1 MKYIKR
7 DSYLNQLIRF
17 SKTQDIKV
25 ITGVRRSGK
34 SVLLEM
40 FKEYLLKHEDNI
52 NIVSINLQEL
62 EYDYLLDYHFL
73 HQYVME
79 HYAEGKYNVLM
90 IDEIQLCSKFELVIN
105 SLHTKN
111 IYDIY
116 ITGSNAFLLSSDLAT
131 LFTGRTMQVK
141 VFPFSYKEYTD
152 CVGKSKENLLD
163 EYVVYGG
170 LPGVYAYADSTGKT
184 SYIKDL
190 YETILIRD
198 LVQKYHIQNVR
209 DFNAIAEYLMDNI
222 GNISSM
228 NSMEKSLKSE
238 KFDVTRKTLSNYVNY
253 LKNAFMF
260 YEVKRY
266 DLKGKKYLETLT
278 KFYLCDTG
286 MCYAVNG
293 TRNMDYGRAYEN
305 VVAIELLRR
314 GYDVYIGK
322 LYQKEIDFVAKKS
335 RELLY
340 IQVSDSISEQSTF
353 EREVSPL
360 MQIKDNYP
368 KLLLARTKHP
378 KYDYNGI
385 EIIDLEEWLLK

>member
-1 MKYIKR
+1 M
-7 DSYLNQLIRF
+7 
-17 SKTQDIKV
+17 
-25 ITGVRRSGK
+25 
-34 SVLLEM
+34 
-40 FKEYLLKHEDNI
+40 
-52 NIVSINLQEL
+52 
-62 EYDYLLDYHFL
+62 
-73 HQYVME
+73 
-79 HYAEGKYNVLM
+79 
-90 IDEIQLCSKFELVIN
+90 
-105 SLHTKN
+105 
-111 IYDIY
+111 
-116 ITGSNAFLLSSDLAT
+116 
-131 LFTGRTMQVK
+131 FTGRTMQVK

-286 MCYAVNG
+286 MRYAVNG

>member
-286 MCYAVNG
+286 MRYAVNG

>member
-238 KFDVTRKTLSNYVNY
+238 TFDVTRKTLSNYVNY

-286 MCYAVNG
+286 MRYAVNG

>member
-1 MKYIKR
+1 MQYIKR
-7 DSYLNQLIRF
+7 DSYLNQLIRL

-40 FKEYLLKHEDNI
+40 FKGYLLKHEDNI

-62 EYDYLLDYHFL
+62 EYAYLLDYHFL
-73 HQYVME
+73 HQYAME
-79 HYAEGKYNVLM
+79 HYVEGKYNVLM

-116 ITGSNAFLLSSDLAT
+116 ITGSNAFLLSSDLVT

-152 CVGKSKENLLD
+152 YVGKEKDNLLD

-170 LPGVYAYADSTGKT
+170 LPGVYAYADSIGKT

-222 GNISSM
+222 GNILSM
-228 NSMEKSLKSE
+228 NSIEKSLKSE

-286 MCYAVNG
+286 MRYAVNG

-322 LYQKEIDFVAKKS
+322 LYQKEIDFVAKKCS
-335 RELLY
+335 ELLY
-340 IQVSDSISEQSTF
+340 IQVSDNISEQSTF